1 MTSIASTNGIHEIH
15 VSVEPA
21 QIALL
26 RWYCKDRK
34 MKPILATALYGDS
47 PNQLMISKFKKG
59 TGEEVVAKAHEI
71 AEDMVSYGLKPIRVK
86 VEAMA
91 RISGAPKGDELPLNP
106 LDYWEFHLKIDVDD
120 SASLQKFSGVNL
132 FDLNPRDP
140 MPRPTHAA
148 FCQGEMASGK
158 IHLDLIGHRSIKPE
172 DLYLGLIMVMP
183 RSMMKCIV
191 FLKLL
196 ETI

>member
-1 MTSIASTNGIHEIH
+1 MTSIAPTNGIHEIH
-15 VSVEPA
+15 VSVDPA

-71 AEDMVSYGLKPIRVK
+71 AEDMVSYGLKPPIRVK

-91 RISGAPKGDELPLNP
+91 RISGG
-106 LDYWEFHLKIDVDD
+106 
-120 SASLQKFSGVNL
+120 SQGRRASLES
-132 FDLNPRDP
+132 PR
-140 MPRPTHAA
+140 
-148 FCQGEMASGK
+148 
-158 IHLDLIGHRSIKPE
+158 L
-172 DLYLGLIMVMP
+172 LGI
-183 RSMMKCIV
+183 SSQD
-191 FLKLL
+191 
-196 ETI
+196 